1 VIHYA
6 HTQAAHPIR
15 IGILVSLIATVVAI
29 LLAPDAEEARGFPD
43 VLLGGLAAV
52 FVAILVVF
60 WSLTVQ
66 VTDEALEF
74 WFGPGLLRKR
84 VPLGE
89 IVAVE
94 TVRTSIWNG
103 WGIHWTRGGWL
114 YNASGFDA
122 VRVRL
127 RSGKAVLVGTDEPDA
142 LADAL
147 REGISRA
154 AGGPMAG

>member
-89 IVAVE
+89 IVVAVQ
-94 TVRTSIWNG
+94 
-103 WGIHWTRGGWL
+103 
-114 YNASGFDA
+114 
-122 VRVRL
+122 RL
-127 RSGKAVLVGTDEPDA
+127 RLRRGAGAPAVGQ
-142 LADAL
+142 
-147 REGISRA
+147 
-154 AGGPMAG
+154 GGARGHR